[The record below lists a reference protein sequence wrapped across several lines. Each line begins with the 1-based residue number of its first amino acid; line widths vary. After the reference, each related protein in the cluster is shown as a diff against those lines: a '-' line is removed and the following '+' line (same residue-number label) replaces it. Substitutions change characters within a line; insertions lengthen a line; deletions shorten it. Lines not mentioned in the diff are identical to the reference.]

1 MIVAQIY
8 FGATDFLHNTKL
20 SRRNILFVQYFN
32 NSKCLS
38 YLLRTNFNLEWFW
51 SVVDYSLQKLVCTH
65 KIFMRINS
73 MFQVSEEERRKFEAE
88 FNQYYKDLERAKE
101 EWVFIISVVLLT
113 CQSTFLPVYFPSLF
127 FLCFF
132 SVSCSSIV
140 PHPAPCC
147 VSIPH
152 HLYFLLALH
161 VHILINFL
169 SLDYLFLCVFIDVSL
184 T

>member
-101 EWVFIISVVLLT
+101 EWVFIISFCGAADLSKYLFT
-113 CQSTFLPVYFPSLF
+113 SLF
-127 FLCFF
+127 FPLFFF
-132 SVSCSSIV
+132 SAFFQFHV
-140 PHPAPCC
+140 
-147 VSIPH
+147 
-152 HLYFLLALH
+152 HLLFLILLLAVFLFLIIFIFFLL
-161 VHILINFL
+161 FM
-169 SLDYLFLCVFIDVSL
+169 FIF
-184 T
+184 